1 MNKISVIIPV
11 YNEERTIY
19 HVIHDVMAIV
29 DPDELIIVNDGST
42 DKTWEIIDG
51 IKDYKNI
58 VRINHSYN
66 MGKGKAIIDG
76 LVWATGDI
84 IAICDADQ
92 EYDLEDL
99 NGLLLRIKVGNM
111 NAIFGTRYPDNWMK
125 ITANKFLTWLSNLRT
140 GRKLTDME
148 TCFKVFRRDA
158 LEDKL
163 DSFGFEIEAE
173 ITKKLKGNVEEVPIR
188 YIPRTKKDGKKI
200 KWRDGFKTIWRIF
213 K

>member
-1 MNKISVIIPV
+1 
-11 YNEERTIY
+11 
-19 HVIHDVMAIV
+19 
-29 DPDELIIVNDGST
+29 
-42 DKTWEIIDG
+42 
-51 IKDYKNI
+51 
-58 VRINHSYN
+58 
-66 MGKGKAIIDG
+66 
-76 LVWATGDI
+76 
-84 IAICDADQ
+84 
-92 EYDLEDL
+92 
-99 NGLLLRIKVGNM
+99 M